1 MARDSVCYSV
11 VRQLEAV
18 GIGWIQAGRTNGL
31 RILSSFKGGVVSVV
45 REPSIGPTSR
55 LLLATKDLVD
65 AAAEWRIFIILAGLE
80 VRQRYRRSSIGQFWI
95 TLSMAAQIIGIG
107 LVFSVI
113 FKQPIGQYLPYLGAG
128 FVLWGFISGL
138 VNDSTTAFISSE
150 LYLKSYPGPRSVA
163 VYRCLVRCWIV
174 LFHNLII
181 CFCLILLFRVPITFG
196 ILLFLPAVVL
206 VSLNAVWIGLL
217 LGTLSARFRDLP
229 LIVSN
234 IMQLAFF
241 LTPVMYR
248 PQQVSEELWIV
259 SHLNP
264 FASWMQI
271 MRSPLLGVA
280 PDAYHW
286 AFSVFTTILGFL
298 IAIPIFAR
306 FRARIVYWI

>member
-1 MARDSVCYSV
+1 MA
-11 VRQLEAV
+11 
-18 GIGWIQAGRTNGL
+18 
-31 RILSSFKGGVVSVV
+31 VV
-45 REPSIGPTSR
+45 REPLIGPTSR
-55 LLLATKDLVD
+55 LGVAIEDLVQ
-65 AAAEWRIFIILAGLE
+65 AATEWRVFIILAGLE

-150 LYLKSYPGPRSVA
+150 LYLKSYPGPRSVV
-163 VYRCLVRCWIV
+163 VYRSVVRNWIV

-181 CFCLILLFRVPITFG
+181 CFFLIILFQVPVTLGVF
-196 ILLFLPAVVL
+196 LFIPAVVL

-241 LTPVMYR
+241 LTPVMYK
-248 PQQVSEELWIV
+248 PHQVSEELWIV

-264 FASWMQI
+264 FASWIQI

-280 PDAYHW
+280 PDWYHW
-286 AFSVFTTILGFL
+286 AFSVFTTVVGFL
-298 IAIPIFAR
+298 IAVPIYSR
-306 FRARIVYWI
+306 FRERIAYWI